1 MIIVKEFL
9 LKKLLKVVFEMNLDE
24 ILEQIILDSEN
35 YNKFLKLQD
44 EKQVYDFLCEK
55 YNYSENFENFCSIVN
70 EYKSEV
76 EKIFRDKD
84 EKELEKISGGMD
96 FKKCLRSASA
106 MSMAGSSLPINAGN
120 RDGHTDNFY
129 FASQESDFEKR

>member
-1 MIIVKEFL
+1 VIIVKEFL

-24 ILEQIILDSEN
+24 ILEQIVLDSEN

-55 YNYSENFENFCSIVN
+55 YNYNENFENFCNIVN

-84 EKELEKISGGMD
+84 EKELEKISGGID
-96 FKKCLRSASA
+96 FKKCLHSKD
-106 MSMAGSSLPINAGN
+106 L
-120 RDGHTDNFY
+120 TC
-129 FASQESDFEKR
+129 

>member
-44 EKQVYDFLCEK
+44 EKQVYSFYVK
-55 YNYSENFENFCSIVN
+55 NMI
-70 EYKSEV
+70 
-76 EKIFRDKD
+76 IT
-84 EKELEKISGGMD
+84 KISRI
-96 FKKCLRSASA
+96 FV
-106 MSMAGSSLPINAGN
+106 I
-120 RDGHTDNFY
+120 
-129 FASQESDFEKR
+129 